1 MADPETPDRDDG
13 GAAAVPDPQPDPQP
27 VPERRA
33 LIAGVA
39 GLVAGA
45 LAKATPAEAQDT
57 VAVFRNLINPVTG
70 TTALLRT
77 NLTAMP
83 LFLAETRRGGAG
95 LASVASITG
104 TTITASALNQDVA
117 VLAMGVGTPGVIAR
131 ADFTNVT
138 VTAAPYAFDAQV
150 ALTAPDQGPL
160 PDAFGG
166 QAKVN
171 VWDLP
176 QDVSFGTK
184 VFGIQAWTGS
194 PPESPATL
202 PTTGPVGFRSTV
214 EFPQADPL
222 TVALTPTDAVQ
233 SPADRAKIASGTTS
247 ARSASRRGRPHG
259 RRPGAG
265 PGHHG
270 WLHRRAGRGGD
281 DGLQPDRA
289 DDDRG
294 AERGCPGARAGLN
307 GLAALFANLQGGTAM
322 KVYGDVEVK
331 GNLRVSARGDFG
343 ASPFHCG
350 SGVMRARRGSG
361 RDRRHASLGSIVLVT
376 FTGDPGGGAV
386 SYIEVHLGFMR
397 IRLYPRLP
405 PSAGFRYA
413 VISS

>member
-45 LAKATPAEAQDT
+45 LAKATPAEAQST

-222 TVALTPTDAVQ
+222 TVALTPSVAIQGVAGR
-233 SPADRAKIASGTTS
+233 ADIASVTTTGTIGVQGAAGFMAADLVLGPATTGGFIGVQGVAGTTAYNPIALTMTAEPS
-247 ARSASRRGRPHG
+247 VGVQ
-259 RRPGAG
+259 
-265 PGHHG
+265 
-270 WLHRRAGRGGD
+270 
-281 DGLQPDRA
+281 GLALDS
-289 DDDRG
+289 
-294 AERGCPGARAGLN
+294 N
-307 GLAALFANLQGGTAM
+307 GLAA
-322 KVYGDVEVK
+322 
-331 GNLRVSARGDFG
+331 
-343 ASPFHCG
+343 
-350 SGVMRARRGSG
+350 
-361 RDRRHASLGSIVLVT
+361 
-376 FTGDPGGGAV
+376 
-386 SYIEVHLGFMR
+386 
-397 IRLYPRLP
+397 
-405 PSAGFRYA
+405 
-413 VISS
+413 